1 MSDATPATRR
11 RVYPVGQLLAGING
25 LLQDRVGRVLVQGE
39 VSNLHRAGS
48 GHIYFTLKDDRGQI
62 RAALFRS
69 SAARVRF
76 ELEEGVEVIVGA
88 DVGVYEARGDL
99 QLIVK
104 SVEPVGKGALQLAFE
119 QLRRR
124 LEEEGLFDEE
134 YKSWPPELPKRVGIV
149 TSPTGAAVRDV
160 IHVTGRRYPGVPL
173 LISPTRVQG
182 EGAEFEIVAAL
193 EALIEYGD
201 CDVILMCRG
210 GGSLE
215 DLWAFNTEAV
225 ARAVFECPIPVI
237 SGVGHET
244 DLTICDLVADVR
256 APTPSAAAEIALP
269 DRAALAGGLR
279 DRTRRLVGAMDDR
292 LVRAAA
298 RHEKERD
305 ALRMLAPTARVAARR
320 ARFEAAARTLTRLAP
335 RLTAEGRARLAAQA
349 ARLDSLSPLAVLS
362 RGYAL
367 VRRKRDGGIVRRADE
382 VAVGEALEVRLA
394 EVDLEATVDLV
405 QPRKTRDSDSG

>member
-1 MSDATPATRR
+1 MSDTPTAPPTAPRR
-11 RVYPVGQLLAGING
+11 RVYPVGQLLTGING
-25 LLQDRVGRVLVQGE
+25 LLQDRVGRVFVQGE

-69 SAARVRF
+69 SAQRVRF
-76 ELEEGVEVIVGA
+76 ELEEGTEVIVGA

-104 SVEPVGKGALQLAFE
+104 SAEPVGKGALQLAFE

-124 LEEEGLFDEE
+124 LESEGLFDEAHKE
-134 YKSWPPELPKRVGIV
+134 WPPELPKRVGVV
-149 TSPTGAAVRDV
+149 TSPTSAAVRDV

-193 EALIEYGD
+193 EALLDHGE
-201 CDVILMCRG
+201 CDVILIVRG

-215 DLWAFNTEAV
+215 DLWAFNSEAL
-225 ARAVFECPIPVI
+225 ARAVFDCPVPVI

-256 APTPSAAAEIALP
+256 APTPSAAAELALP
-269 DRAALAGGLR
+269 DRAALAGGVR
-279 DRTRRLVGAMDDR
+279 DRTRRLVAAMMDR
-292 LVRAAA
+292 LTHASA
-298 RHEKERD
+298 RHEKERG
-305 ALRMLAPTARVAARR
+305 ALRMLAPTARLAARR
-320 ARFEAAARTLTRLAP
+320 IRFEAAARSLSRLGP
-335 RLTAEGRARLAAQA
+335 RLTVDARGRLAAQA

-367 VRRKRDGGIVRRADE
+367 VRRKRDGAVVRRESE
-382 VAVGEALEVRLA
+382 VAVGDALEVRLA
-394 EVDLEATVDLV
+394 EVDLEATVDIV
-405 QPRKTRDSDSG
+405 RPRESS